1 MYGKITTVT
10 PGPMGETE
18 IDREV
23 TMQCFPVLVLRLL
36 GDLFFFW
43 RVDLIFLTPC
53 SLRHRKQHYRHSHPQ
68 LQWGSSS
75 REDQEHAAM
84 QSPLNP

>member
-36 GDLFFFW
+36 GDLFFFGASILFFS
-43 RVDLIFLTPC
+43 RPAAYDIGSNTIGIATLNCSGAQAPVRTRSMQPC
-53 SLRHRKQHYRHSHPQ
+53 SRR
-68 LQWGSSS
+68 
-75 REDQEHAAM
+75 
-84 QSPLNP
+84 